1 MSLPLVTIAVPVYN
15 GARHLRES
23 LDSILDQSYPR
34 TEIVV
39 LDDASTD
46 ETPAITA
53 SYGDRIRVVRHARN
67 RGGFGNMNAGV
78 EMATGDL
85 IAIYHADDVY
95 ERTIVEREVAF
106 LDAHPTVG
114 AVFCLD
120 TFIDAN
126 GHEYGRLQLPPDLV
140 RSDVLTY
147 EDVLNALLRWKNR
160 FLRAPGAMIRRST
173 YDAVGLFREQFGI
186 ASDLDMWLR
195 IARYSGIGLLHE
207 YLFRY
212 RHFHGN
218 WSQQYQY
225 LRTEPDAFFRVVDAW
240 LASGERARAAP
251 DALAAYEG
259 QRAEEHLMNAVAYYI
274 RGDLADARRLARG
287 VSPTAI
293 LSGGTISRGRI
304 LALWALIGAA
314 SHLPRIDAL
323 SDAFHRRYYA
333 RTAPART

>member
-1 MSLPLVTIAVPVYN
+1 MSSPLVTIAVPVYN

-23 LDSILDQSYPR
+23 LDSLLGQTYPR
-34 TEIVV
+34 TEVIV
-39 LDDASTD
+39 LDDASKD
-46 ETPAITA
+46 DTPAILA
-53 SYGDRIRVVRHARN
+53 SYGDRIRVVRN
-67 RGGFGNMNAGV
+67 EKNLGGFGNMNAGV
-78 EMATGDL
+78 KLAAGEL

-95 ERTIVEREVAF
+95 EPMIVEREVDY
-106 LDAHPTVG
+106 LRAHPTVG

-120 TFIDAN
+120 TFIDAES
-126 GHEYGRLQLPPDLV
+126 HEYGRLQLPPDV
-140 RSDVLTY
+140 ARNDVLTY

-240 LASGERARAAP
+240 LASGERAHAAP

-314 SHLPRIDAL
+314 SRLPRIGAL